1 MTADAVDPSSSVDL
15 TEERITAAMA
25 KADARVCVG
34 SRRCFALP
42 YRLEDALAS
51 RSAQRAPEGAGQGGG
66 TGRADVAPQAA
77 AREAWRPAV
86 RRSGCTTP
94 QD

>member
-15 TEERITAAMA
+15 TEERITAEMA
-25 KADARVCVG
+25 KADARVCIG

-51 RSAQRAPEGAGQGGG
+51 RSAQRAPEGSGRGG
-66 TGRADVAPQAA
+66 TSVATLAA

-86 RRSGCTTP
+86 R
-94 QD
+94 